1 MKELLKLKR
10 YLGRHRWTI
19 MWGLLALVLVDVL
32 QLFIPN
38 ITGRVVDRLA
48 AGGAALP
55 WILGQGGLIVGIALA
70 MGVGRFFWRYGIIGS
85 SRRIERQL
93 RADLFSHLLSLD
105 TAYFDEHRT
114 GDLMA
119 HATNDI
125 QAVQRSLGFGLVTLT
140 DIVVLGTASIA
151 ILFHIAP
158 RLAALVLIPLP
169 LISVIATMFGM
180 VIRRLFE
187 SVQGSYAGLTEQV
200 RENISGIKVVKLF
213 VQERAEQEKF
223 AAGSRSYME
232 KNMRLV
238 RFWSTFWPL
247 IMFIAS
253 LSQGIAFLAGG
264 RMVVFNGISIGQ
276 YVAFTAYL
284 GMLVWPMMAV
294 GEAIN
299 VFQRG
304 SASQGRINR
313 ILEIRPGITD
323 RPGAVG
329 CGRVAGA
336 VEFRGVTFY
345 HGGKVIPALQDV
357 SLDLPANA
365 MLGVTGTIGSGKS
378 TLVNLL
384 LRLYEPQQ
392 GAILVDGKDVRDYT
406 LDALRRQVAYVPQ
419 DGFLFSDTL
428 RENIAFGQDGQA
440 DPAALERVAKLAS
453 VHEDISGFPQGY
465 ETVIGERGV
474 TLSGGQ
480 KQRVALARAL
490 LLDKPILI
498 LDDSLSAVDAD
509 TERTILNNIR
519 SVLDKRTAIVI
530 SHRIFA
536 IQDADIIIVLDQGKI
551 VEQGKHD
558 ELLAKKGKYYEMYVL
573 QQLEQQIQKT

>member
-1 MKELLKLKR
+1 
-10 YLGRHRWTI
+10 
-19 MWGLLALVLVDVL
+19 
-32 QLFIPN
+32 
-38 ITGRVVDRLA
+38 
-48 AGGAALP
+48 
-55 WILGQGGLIVGIALA
+55 
-70 MGVGRFFWRYGIIGS
+70 
-85 SRRIERQL
+85 
-93 RADLFSHLLSLD
+93 
-105 TAYFDEHRT
+105 
-114 GDLMA
+114 
-119 HATNDI
+119 
-125 QAVQRSLGFGLVTLT
+125 
-140 DIVVLGTASIA
+140 VVLGTASIA
-151 ILFHIAP
+151 ILFHISA
-158 RLAALVLIPLP
+158 RLALLVLIPLP
-169 LISVIATMFGM
+169 LISVIATTFGM
-180 VIRRLFE
+180 AIQKLFE
-187 SVQGSYAGLTEQV
+187 TVQGSYAGLTELV

-213 VQERAEQEKF
+213 VQERAEQRKF
-223 AAGSRSYME
+223 AAGSRDYMD

-264 RMVVFNGISIGQ
+264 RMVVFGGISIGQ
-276 YVAFTAYL
+276 YVAFTSYL

-304 SASQGRINR
+304 AASQGRINR
-313 ILEIRPGITD
+313 ILEIKPQIAD
-323 RPGAVG
+323 RPGAADVA
-329 CGRVAGA
+329 RVRGE
-336 VEFRGVTFY
+336 VEFRDVTCY
-345 HGGKVIPALQDV
+345 HQGKVVPALKDV
-357 SLDLPANA
+357 SLSLPANA

-378 TLVNLL
+378 TLVNLM

-392 GAILVDGKDVRDYT
+392 GAILVDGRDIKDYT
-406 LDALRRQVAYVPQ
+406 LGALRRQVAYVPQ

-428 RENIAFGQDGQA
+428 RENIAFGQNGQA
-440 DPAALERVAKLAS
+440 EQAALEKVAQLAS
-453 VHEDISGFPQGY
+453 VHDDIRGFPQGY
-465 ETVIGERGV
+465 DTVIGERGV

-509 TERTILNNIR
+509 TERTILTNIR

-551 VEQGKHD
+551 VEQGKHE
-558 ELLAKKGKYYEMYVL
+558 ELLARKGKYHEMYVL